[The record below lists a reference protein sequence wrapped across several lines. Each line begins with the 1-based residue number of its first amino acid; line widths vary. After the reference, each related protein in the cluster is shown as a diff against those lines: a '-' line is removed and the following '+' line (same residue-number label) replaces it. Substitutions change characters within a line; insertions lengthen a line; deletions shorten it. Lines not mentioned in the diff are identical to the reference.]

1 MIPFVCVPYFRSI
14 SPNHICNAHKIGVE
28 KLGILWEQHW
38 YYKTSYINRRQKDKM
53 KRVKNTRVKSLLEP
67 AHSNTKGMQ
76 KDKKV
81 FCTEHCL

>member
-38 YYKTSYINRRQKDKM
+38 YYKTKTKRRQKDKM
-53 KRVKNTRVKSLLEP
+53 AKINKYKELARSKHKQRTKR
-67 AHSNTKGMQ
+67 Q
-76 KDKKV
+76 KV
-81 FCTEHCL
+81 FWTEHCQKGTFS

>member
-38 YYKTSYINRRQKDKM
+38 YYKTSYINRKQKDKTSTTA
-53 KRVKNTRVKSLLEP
+53 KCLLEMDIV
-67 AHSNTKGMQ
+67 AQTASIQ
-76 KDKKV
+76 KDYKV
-81 FCTEHCL
+81 FWTEHCQ